1 MLLRCKR
8 KYGDSPEMLLHSVVH
23 HGGQGMRAIVLM
35 PTAVLGEYTLEEE
48 VLDYLIVLRSL
59 ATEPENVK

>member
-8 KYGDSPEMLLHSVVH
+8 KYGNNPEMLLHSVVH
-23 HGGQGMRAIVLM
+23 HPGKGMLAVVLT
-35 PTAVLGEYTLEEE
+35 PTAVLGEYALEAVDME
-48 VLDYLIVLRSL
+48 YMIVLRSL